1 MTRKRFIKLLMAKGY
16 SRNGAN
22 EIAADVLKD
31 GYTYAEAYDQ
41 LTRILPLIEA
51 ICKQLPDAVRAAT
64 EAIAKIATAA
74 VEALRAFVDTFNAAM
89 K

>member
-1 MTRKRFIKLLMAKGY
+1 MTRKRFIKLLMANGY

-22 EIAADVLKD
+22 EIAADALKD
-31 GYTYAEAYDQ
+31 GYSYAEAYDHV
-41 LTRILPLIEA
+41 TRLLPLIEA
-51 ICKQLPDAVRAAT
+51 FSKRLPDAIRAAT

-74 VEALRAFVDTFNAAM
+74 VEASRAFVDAFNAAM